1 MALVGCMLRV
11 MSLKKVDPAKAAR
24 QQQSAV
30 DAAAAMAEYRAAIV
44 ADREKTA
51 RLKALR
57 LAKERLAKE
66 EAEKS
71 KPAASKPPQ
80 RGGKRR

>member
-1 MALVGCMLRV
+1 MLRV

-57 LAKERLAKE
+57 LAKE

-71 KPAASKPPQ
+71 KPGASKPPQ
-80 RGGKRR
+80 RGSKRR

>member
-1 MALVGCMLRV
+1 MLRV

-57 LAKERLAKE
+57 LAKE
-66 EAEKS
+66 EAEVEKS
-71 KPAASKPPQ
+71 KPGASKPPQ